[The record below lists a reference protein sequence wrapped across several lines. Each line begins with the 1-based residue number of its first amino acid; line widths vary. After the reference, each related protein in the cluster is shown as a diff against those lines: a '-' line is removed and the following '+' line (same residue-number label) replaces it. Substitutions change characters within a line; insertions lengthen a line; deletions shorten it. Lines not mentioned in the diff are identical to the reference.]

1 MDDGNGG
8 KMLFSIIVIIID
20 FNDEVFIFNS
30 VFYNGYVM
38 ENVVIGFFVMILM
51 VLDGDVVDSLL
62 VYWLLGINSLY
73 FIVIGSGLV

>member
-8 KMLFSIIVIIID
+8 KMLFSIIVIFID

-62 VYWLLGINSLY
+62 VYLLLGINSLY
-73 FIVIGSGLV
+73 FIVIGSGLI

>member
-8 KMLFSIIVIIID
+8 KMLFSIIVIFID

-38 ENVVIGFFVMILM
+38 ENVVIGFFVMIVI

-62 VYWLLGINSLY
+62 VYLLLGINSLY
-73 FIVIGSGLV
+73 FIVIGSGLI

>member
-38 ENVVIGFFVMILM
+38 ENVVIGFFVMIVI

-62 VYWLLGINSLY
+62 VYLLLGINSLY
-73 FIVIGSGLV
+73 FIVIGSGLI

>member
-62 VYWLLGINSLY
+62 VYLLLGINSLY
-73 FIVIGSGLV
+73 FIVIGSGLI

>member
-8 KMLFSIIVIIID
+8 KMLFSIIVIFID

-38 ENVVIGFFVMILM
+38 ENVVIGFFVMMVI

-62 VYWLLGINSLY
+62 VYLLLGINSLY

>member
-8 KMLFSIIVIIID
+8 KMLFSIIVIFID

-38 ENVVIGFFVMILM
+38 ENVVIGFFVMIVI

-62 VYWLLGINSLY
+62 VYLLLGINSLY

>member
-8 KMLFSIIVIIID
+8 KMLFSIIVIFID

-38 ENVVIGFFVMILM
+38 ENVVIGFFVMIVI

-73 FIVIGSGLV
+73 FIVIGSGLI